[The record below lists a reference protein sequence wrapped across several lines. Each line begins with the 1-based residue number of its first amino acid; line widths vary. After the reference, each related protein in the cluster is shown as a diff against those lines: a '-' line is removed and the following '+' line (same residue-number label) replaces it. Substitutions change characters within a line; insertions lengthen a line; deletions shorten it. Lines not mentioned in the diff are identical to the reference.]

1 MGTEARC
8 WLVGAPSPGSAFYP
22 PQGAALSRSAKRPG
36 WRPGRRSV
44 LRVGA
49 GPRRTHGKG
58 WLRGLHFSS
67 APTLT
72 GPRAGAAQH
81 RMHSSSAPSLA
92 GARAG
97 AAPRDSTE
105 NPACWP
111 PTRPGPQP
119 VTATSPLTEGG
130 CDDHSVTYGLFCAL
144 SGRHSEEPLS
154 SESGVEG
161 RQEAPTTRCA
171 GRAGQFDGGG
181 RSAGSGAGGVETA
194 PHVLAVCE
202 AGAGPAPR
210 VPQKQRLSGNH
221 TLQAHAPG
229 PQASMWCGGW
239 TSSCGAGGQRLG
251 QRARRPTIVVS
262 AEKCH
267 HGAGSSS
274 APHQGT
280 H

>member
-72 GPRAGAAQH
+72 GPRASAAQH

-154 SESGVEG
+154 SEEEG
-161 RQEAPTTRCA
+161 RAVRRLPPPAVQAGPGSLTGEAGLLAPGLAVWRLHLTSSPCVRQEPGQPLGSRRSRGSQATTPCRPTRQGHRPAC
-171 GRAGQFDGGG
+171 GVGGG
-181 RSAGSGAGGVETA
+181 PPAAEREGGGLGKE
-194 PHVLAVCE
+194 HV
-202 AGAGPAPR
+202 
-210 VPQKQRLSGNH
+210 
-221 TLQAHAPG
+221 G
-229 PQASMWCGGW
+229 PQLS
-239 TSSCGAGGQRLG
+239 
-251 QRARRPTIVVS
+251 
-262 AEKCH
+262 
-267 HGAGSSS
+267 
-274 APHQGT
+274 
-280 H
+280 